1 MDISELIGIGLII
14 LIATLIFLDRKNIEV
29 QNKIIFLRRTKK
41 LNDIVEKVALR
52 YSKIL
57 NILGL
62 VAIFSV
68 FVSFSI
74 FLYAVFYQLTTP
86 INVAPVQVVLPS
98 LPGLCSSSF
107 ILCVPAYFWFL
118 IIPIIA
124 ISHELAHA
132 LLASS
137 NRIKV
142 KSMGYAFL
150 LVLPAFFVELDEK
163 KLKKADLKT
172 KLKIYSAGS
181 FGNFL
186 VALFAYLILLL
197 INFIIISNFGGVK
210 YEIIENSPAF
220 YSNLTGI
227 ILKINDIEINDVNDL
242 IRVSKTFNPNQTIT
256 IHTTTGIYNITL
268 DENAKIGIKNIQNA
282 YYPKNL
288 FAEKVLSGAIQFF
301 IVFREFLFWL
311 FLLNIGIGMF
321 NLLPIKPLDGGL
333 FFEELLKNRF
343 KKRGE
348 MIFNFLS
355 FFTIFLIV
363 ILIIKFI
370 LKF

>member
-1 MDISELIGIGLII
+1 MDINEVIGISLII
-14 LIATLIFLDRKNIEV
+14 LIAIFIFLDRKNIEI

-41 LNDIVEKVALR
+41 LNDIVENIALK

-62 VAIFSV
+62 IAIFSV
-68 FVSFSI
+68 FISFSI
-74 FLYAVFYQLTTP
+74 FLYTIFYQLTIP
-86 INVAPVQVVLPS
+86 IRVAPVQVVLPS

-118 IIPIIA
+118 IVPIIA
-124 ISHELAHA
+124 ISHELTHA
-132 LLASS
+132 LLALS

-150 LVLPAFFVELDEK
+150 LVLPAFFVEIDEK
-163 KLKKADLKT
+163 KLRRAELKA
-172 KLKIYSAGS
+172 KLKIYSSGS

-186 VALFAYLILLL
+186 VALFAYLFLLL
-197 INFIIISNFGGVK
+197 FNFIIISNFWGIK

-256 IHTTTGIYNITL
+256 IHTTIGVYNITL
-268 DENAKIGIKNIQNA
+268 DENSKIGIKNIQNA

-288 FAEKVLSGAIQFF
+288 FAEKFLSRIIQFF

-311 FLLNIGIGMF
+311 FLLNVGIGMF
-321 NLLPIKPLDGGL
+321 NLLPIKPLDGGM
-333 FFEELLKNRF
+333 FFEELLKNKF

-348 MIFNFLS
+348 IIFNFLS
-355 FFTIFLIV
+355 FFTIFLIMF
-363 ILIIKFI
+363 LLFKFI
-370 LKF
+370 LKI